1 MSKEMIHKE
10 NMQLLQKHKA
20 SPLEF
25 DSKTVESADL
35 IHAVHELEV
44 KKLQRENLNKLKIE
58 HSDTELFYKHYETIT
73 GYIYNLNKFRDAV
86 QTEIEQERVS
96 LESLVAAS
104 EIKKMQ

>member
-44 KKLQRENLNKLKIE
+44 KKL
-58 HSDTELFYKHYETIT
+58 
-73 GYIYNLNKFRDAV
+73 
-86 QTEIEQERVS
+86 
-96 LESLVAAS
+96 
-104 EIKKMQ
+104 